1 MKLIQAIVSNRDGNQ
16 IMEQLGRND
25 FIVTKLSTTGG
36 FLRKGNT
43 TLLLVTDEELVE
55 KAIEIIKNNS
65 TKREPAGASEM
76 AQQVESQGGRTIM
89 VGGAV
94 IFVLDV
100 EKFEKI

>member
-1 MKLIQAIVSNRDGNQ
+1 MKLIQAIVSNKDGNQ
-16 IMEQLGRND
+16 IMEQLGKND

-43 TLLLVTDEELVE
+43 TLLLVTDESLVD
-55 KAIEIIKNNS
+55 KAVEIIKNNS
-65 TKREPAGASEM
+65 TKREPAGASEVP
-76 AQQVESQGGRTIM
+76 QQMSPSAKTIM

>member
-16 IMEQLGRND
+16 IMEQLGKND

-65 TKREPAGASEM
+65 TKREPAGASEA
-76 AQQVESQGGRTIM
+76 AQQVEAQGGRTIM

>member
-1 MKLIQAIVSNRDGNQ
+1 MKLIQAIVSNKDGNQ
-16 IMEQLGRND
+16 IMEQLGKND

-43 TLLLVTDEELVE
+43 TLLLVTDESLVD
-55 KAIEIIKNNS
+55 KAVEIIKNNS
-65 TKREPAGASEM
+65 TKREPAGASDVP
-76 AQQVESQGGRTIM
+76 QQMSPSAKTIM

>member
-1 MKLIQAIVSNRDGNQ
+1 MKLIQAIVSNKDGNQ
-16 IMEQLGRND
+16 IMEQLGKND

-43 TLLLVTDEELVE
+43 TLLLVTDESLVD
-55 KAIEIIKNNS
+55 KAVEIIKNNS
-65 TKREPAGASEM
+65 TKREPAGTSEVP
-76 AQQVESQGGRTIM
+76 QQMSPSAKTIM

>member
-1 MKLIQAIVSNRDGNQ
+1 MKLIQAIVSNKDGNQ
-16 IMEQLGRND
+16 IMEQLGKND

-43 TLLLVTDEELVE
+43 TLLLVTDESLVD
-55 KAIEIIKNNS
+55 KAVEIIKNNS
-65 TKREPAGASEM
+65 TKREPAGATEVP
-76 AQQVESQGGRTIM
+76 QQMSSPSAKTIM